1 MRFVAKTLYGL
12 EKVLSEELINLGAGN
27 VHTANRAVL
36 FEGDRSLLY
45 RVNYCVRTA
54 LSVLVTIADF
64 PIRSKDD
71 LYKGA
76 SKMEWDRYMNPDN
89 TFSVVPVINSPHFG
103 HTGYAGLI
111 LKDAIA
117 DYFREKT
124 GRRPSVDTGNPGIL
138 VNLHI
143 SNDLVNISL
152 DSSVVPLFK
161 RGYRQEQ
168 SAAPLNEVL
177 AAGIIL
183 LSGWKASATL
193 TDPMCGSGTI
203 PVEAGLIACKI
214 PPGKFRQFFGFQRW
228 NDFDEDLFEK
238 IKLESNSQI
247 INSPV
252 KIFGS
257 DISEQTLQFAKANV
271 ARAGLED
278 IISLDVYD
286 FKDLKSVD
294 DRGYV
299 FLNPPYGQ
307 RIQPEEIDLL
317 YNMIGSTLKHSFPG
331 NTAWLITSN
340 RESLKHVGLKPKEKY
355 TLFNG
360 ALECIL
366 LKYEMY
372 QGSKKQ
378 EKKSTSELMLIIAI
392 CYIDQKN
399 RIFLKTVKRA
409 SYNLVTLY
417 FYYICYWKNLSM
429 SKMKLK

>member
-12 EKVLSEELINLGAGN
+12 ETVLSEELIGLGALN
-27 VHTANRAVL
+27 VQIVNRAVL
-36 FEGDRSLLY
+36 FEGDKELLY

-54 LSVLVTIADF
+54 LSILMPISDF
-64 PIRSKDD
+64 RIRSKDD
-71 LYKGA
+71 LYKGGA
-76 SKMEWDRYMNPDN
+76 KIEWDRYMDPDD

-117 DYFREKT
+117 DFFRNKT
-124 GRRPSVDTGNPGIL
+124 GRRPSVDTDNPRIL
-138 VNLHI
+138 INLHI
-143 SNDLVNISL
+143 SNDQVTISL

-168 SAAPLNEVL
+168 SSAPLNEVL

-183 LSGWKASATL
+183 ISGWNVSATL

-203 PVEAGLIACKI
+203 PIEAGLMACKI

-228 NDFDEDLFEK
+228 IDFDEDLFEK

-247 INSPV
+247 CVSPV

-257 DISEQTLQFAKANV
+257 DISDQTLQYAKANV
-271 ARAGLED
+271 TRAGLND
-278 IISLDVYD
+278 VISLDVAD
-286 FKDLKSVD
+286 FKDLKSGNEN
-294 DRGYV
+294 GYIL
-299 FLNPPYGQ
+299 LNPPYGQ
-307 RIQPEEIDLL
+307 RIQPAEIDLL
-317 YNMIGSTLKHSFPG
+317 YSMIGTTLKHNFPG
-331 NTAWLITSN
+331 AVAWLITSN
-340 RESLKHVGLKPKEKY
+340 KDSLKHIGLKPKEKH

-372 QGSKKQ
+372 QGTKKQ
-378 EKKSTSELMLIIAI
+378 VRS
-392 CYIDQKN
+392 
-399 RIFLKTVKRA
+399 
-409 SYNLVTLY
+409 
-417 FYYICYWKNLSM
+417 
-429 SKMKLK
+429 